1 MSIREKKNED
11 DGALTV
17 TSGGLSHERSSV
29 SYRDSLTAVQNKRQ
43 AETETEPATCSGFRY
58 ANMIVMMA

>member
-1 MSIREKKNED
+1 MQKEKED

-17 TSGGLSHERSSV
+17 TSGCSSHERSSV
-29 SYRDSLTAVQNKRQ
+29 SYRDSLTAVQNKKE

-58 ANMIVMMA
+58 ANMIVMMT